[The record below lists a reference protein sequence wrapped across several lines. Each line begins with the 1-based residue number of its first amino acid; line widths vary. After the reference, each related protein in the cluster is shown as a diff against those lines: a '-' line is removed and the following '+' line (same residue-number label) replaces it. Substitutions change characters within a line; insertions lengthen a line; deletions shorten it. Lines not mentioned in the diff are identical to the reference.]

1 MRHRRVL
8 PPINTIKHY
17 VHLGNAAIANG
28 AVLDYVIAEAVV
40 APAVANAFSVREGS
54 VIKAVHI
61 EVWVIGAGATGEDTQ
76 FALILYKNPSG
87 VTPITFA
94 QTSNL
99 GAYPNK
105 KNILYTTQG
114 VVSTLTDGAS
124 AIPIVRG
131 WFAIPKGKQ
140 RMGSDD
146 SIRVA
151 IASTGTIL
159 QRCGLSTYK
168 EYT

>member
-1 MRHRRVL
+1 MVA
-8 PPINTIKHY
+8 PINTVKHY

-28 AVLDYVIAEAVV
+28 AILDYVIANAVV
-40 APAVANAFSVREGS
+40 APATGNAFDVREGS

-61 EVWVIGAGATGEDTQ
+61 EVWCMGAGATGEDTQ
-76 FALILYKNPSG
+76 FTAILYKNPSG
-87 VTPITFA
+87 ATPITFA
-94 QTSNL
+94 QSSNL

-114 VVSTLTDGAS
+114 VVGTFIDGTNP
-124 AIPIVRG
+124 IPIIRQ

-168 EYT
+168 EYV